1 MLIGTNLLVLRYL
14 KVRNNAGVQRHNVK
28 FNFKSNER
36 TIFKGTYSYQW
47 WKTTLDGGTLPE
59 VVVVGHKK
67 TIWEK
72 LIEYIQSIP
81 GYDSMVEYQ
90 SRTYEVYM

>member
-1 MLIGTNLLVLRYL
+1 MKELSLKELILIISGKITFDSG
-14 KVRNNAGVQRHNVK
+14 A
-28 FNFKSNER
+28 
-36 TIFKGTYSYQW
+36 
-47 WKTTLDGGTLPE
+47 LPE

>member
-1 MLIGTNLLVLRYL
+1 MKERSLKELILING
-14 KVRNNAGVQRHNVK
+14 GQ
-28 FNFKSNER
+28 
-36 TIFKGTYSYQW
+36 
-47 WKTTLDGGTLPE
+47 TTLDGGTLPE

>member
-14 KVRNNAGVQRHNVK
+14 KVRNSAGVQRHNIK
-28 FNFKSNER
+28 LILKAMKELSLKELILIISR
-36 TIFKGTYSYQW
+36 
-47 WKTTLDGGTLPE
+47 KTTFDGGTLPE
-59 VVVVGHKK
+59 VVVIGHKK
-67 TIWEK
+67 TFWEK
-72 LIEYIQSIP
+72 LIEYTQSIP

>member
-1 MLIGTNLLVLRYL
+1 MKELSLKELILIISG
-14 KVRNNAGVQRHNVK
+14 
-28 FNFKSNER
+28 
-36 TIFKGTYSYQW
+36 
-47 WKTTLDGGTLPE
+47 KTTFDGGTLPE

>member
-1 MLIGTNLLVLRYL
+1 MKELSLKELVLIISG
-14 KVRNNAGVQRHNVK
+14 KITFDSGA
-28 FNFKSNER
+28 
-36 TIFKGTYSYQW
+36 
-47 WKTTLDGGTLPE
+47 LPE
-59 VVVVGHKK
+59 VVVIGHKK
-67 TIWEK
+67 TFWER

>member
-1 MLIGTNLLVLRYL
+1 MKELSLKEVILIISG
-14 KVRNNAGVQRHNVK
+14 
-28 FNFKSNER
+28 
-36 TIFKGTYSYQW
+36 
-47 WKTTLDGGTLPE
+47 KTTFDSGALPE

>member
-1 MLIGTNLLVLRYL
+1 MKELSLKELVLIISG
-14 KVRNNAGVQRHNVK
+14 KITFDSGA
-28 FNFKSNER
+28 
-36 TIFKGTYSYQW
+36 
-47 WKTTLDGGTLPE
+47 LPE

>member
-1 MLIGTNLLVLRYL
+1 MYNGIMKNLIL
-14 KVRNNAGVQRHNVK
+14 KAMKELSLKEVILINGG
-28 FNFKSNER
+28 E
-36 TIFKGTYSYQW
+36 
-47 WKTTLDGGTLPE
+47 TTFDSGTLPE

-67 TIWEK
+67 TFWEK
-72 LIEYIQSIP
+72 LIEYTQSIP